1 MVKVKGNGKAKIL
14 TELELANIFN
24 ELVSRPKYSCLF
36 AICIFCGCRIS
47 EALKLESW
55 DISEESITFR
65 KANTKGKLKT
75 RTVAINSQLR
85 PYLKIYQI
93 KIPGPLFNGRPGVNK
108 FLSRNT
114 ADRVL
119 REACKRAGVEGAST
133 HSFRRTA
140 LTMMSRENIPLRT
153 IQEISGHTDLGT
165 LQRYLEVSPQE
176 VEKAIAV
183 IRF

>member
-1 MVKVKGNGKAKIL
+1 MKVKGNGKAKIL
-14 TELELANIFN
+14 SELELANIFN
-24 ELVSRPKYSCLF
+24 ELATRPKYSCLF
-36 AICIFCGCRIS
+36 AICLFTGCRIS
-47 EALKLESW
+47 EAIKLETW
-55 DISEESITFR
+55 DISESNITFR

-75 RTVAINSQLR
+75 RNVTINLQLS
-85 PYLKIYQI
+85 PYLKIYQP
-93 KIPGPLFNGRPGVNK
+93 KVPGPLFGGRPGINK

-119 REACKRAGVEGAST
+119 REACQRAGVAGAST

-140 LTMMSRENIPLRT
+140 LTMMSRENVPLRT

-165 LQRYLEVSPQE
+165 LQRYLEVDPRE
-176 VEKAIAV
+176 VSKAIAV